1 MLFKTT
7 QAFATLMLVSSAFA
21 VALPNAEPEPQ
32 PVEIVVEGETLVEFA
47 QIQCGNEPHGLK
59 PICPHLNSTGNHGCV
74 RCKNFAQPNGLLLI
88 VL

>member
-1 MLFKTT
+1 MLFTST

-32 PVEIVVEGETLVEFA
+32 PVEIVVEGETVVEFA

-74 RCKNFAQPNGLLLI
+74 RCKDCQQLKGFSLI